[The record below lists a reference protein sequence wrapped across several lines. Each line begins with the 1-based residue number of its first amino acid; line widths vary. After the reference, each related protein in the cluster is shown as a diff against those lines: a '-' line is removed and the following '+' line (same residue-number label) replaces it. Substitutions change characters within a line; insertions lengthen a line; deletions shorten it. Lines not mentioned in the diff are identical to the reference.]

1 MIIVYVKN
9 IKILYHI
16 NIYRIHTNTSS
27 FNRYREKKCL
37 IATPRF
43 ASISN
48 HLGREQDR
56 HDDLESLGYILIY
69 FLKGKLPWQGLK
81 AETRKESYR
90 LIFKKKLE
98 VSLKE
103 LCYDLPSG
111 FYEYL
116 NYVRLLG
123 FGVEPDY
130 EYLRGIFKRI
140 MIEEGYENDG
150 VYDWMN
156 SSQSFQPQ
164 FLPRYCINE
173 KGKLIH
179 QLNIPA
185 DPSYSQ
191 HMVFDK
197 KDSFSDESDGSLL
210 THSTASTIDE
220 FYKEI
225 VDTTCQT
232 SQQMNLYESEE
243 SDNDLSE

>member
-1 MIIVYVKN
+1 M
-9 IKILYHI
+9 
-16 NIYRIHTNTSS
+16 
-27 FNRYREKKCL
+27 
-37 IATPRF
+37 ATPRY

-81 AETRKESYR
+81 AETRKESTR
-90 LIFKKKLE
+90 LIFEKKLG

-103 LCYDLPSG
+103 LCNDLPSG

-123 FGVEPDY
+123 FGEEPDY
-130 EYLRGIFKRI
+130 EYLRDIFKRI
-140 MIEEGYENDG
+140 MIKEGYENDG

-210 THSTASTIDE
+210 THSKASTIDE